1 MSAVMSE
8 KSETIVAPPIRD
20 RAWHVEYQLE
30 NWARWMGSGR
40 SVDKLPTRASGGA
53 ENASS
58 LDWDNCVSSYEAMD
72 IRLAATCNAVINS
85 LDPVEGAALIT
96 EYLHAVFRFNRHNF
110 DEVLAR
116 AKVSLARGLI
126 GKGVWLG

>member
-1 MSAVMSE
+1 MTHE
-8 KSETIVAPPIRD
+8 KSEKIAPPPIRD

-40 SVDKLPTRASGGA
+40 MVDKLPTRASGGA

-72 IRLAATCNAVINS
+72 IRLASICNAVINDLRPPERS
-85 LDPVEGAALIT
+85 AILYERGIVSVVGFYDYELT
-96 EYLHAVFRFNRHNF
+96 
-110 DEVLAR
+110 LAS
-116 AKVSLARGLI
+116 AKRNLTRGLI